1 MRRFYQL
8 GEDRVGT
15 ATVEFAIVLPIM
27 LVLAFVVLETT
38 LAIMSNM
45 FLTNAA
51 EAMSD
56 IVAQEGSPGWSVSNV
71 CTAGQLSMTPL
82 SGTPLKVAIASVT
95 NNGGSPTLDWQ
106 DTSCGN
112 ASAIANVISLA
123 APLVPKNS
131 DSVIVVQA
139 TYTYT
144 PPMQFLFA
152 SVINMQQ
159 NSIQRSR
166 PQGWISS
173 TVPAP

>member
-38 LAIMSNM
+38 LAIMGNM

-51 EAMSD
+51 EAISD
-56 IVAQEGSPGWSVSNV
+56 IVAQQNSTWSVSNV
-71 CTAGQLSMTPL
+71 CTAGQLSMAPL
-82 SGTPLKVAIASVT
+82 SATPLKVAIASVT
-95 NNGGSPTLDWQ
+95 NNGGSPTLNWQ

-112 ASAIANVISLA
+112 ASTISNVISLA
-123 APLVPKNS
+123 TPLVPKNG
-131 DSVIVVQA
+131 DSAIVVQA
-139 TYTYT
+139 SYAYT
-144 PPMQFLFA
+144 PPMQYLFA

-159 NSIQRSR
+159 YSIQRPR
-166 PQGWISS
+166 NGS